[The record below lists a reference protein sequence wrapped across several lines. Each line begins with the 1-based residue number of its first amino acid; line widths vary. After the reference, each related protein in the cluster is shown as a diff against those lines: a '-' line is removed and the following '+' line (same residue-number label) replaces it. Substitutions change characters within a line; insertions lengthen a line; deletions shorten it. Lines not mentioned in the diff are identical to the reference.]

1 MTIDPKFY
9 MGDITQPIAETV
21 GELKAILQELPDDL
35 PIEFGFGEAVQL
47 VVFNHNKEDM
57 HLSFEEPF

>member
-1 MTIDPKFY
+1 
-9 MGDITQPIAETV
+9 
-21 GELKAILQELPDDL
+21 LKAILQELPDDL

-57 HLSFEEPF
+57 HLSFEEPFK